1 MEYTANMSSQS
12 LNGELP
18 TYMIYRDVRP
28 GEPFDPS
35 APLHFLPPKDS
46 DELFDALRFA
56 FPHLKTHSE
65 RLRDA
70 TIKFLLDEQ
79 RSYTPSPAPAGPAT
93 TQPATQTFAVSPTST
108 ASGSSNTL
116 NIWNHATIS
125 TRGKF
130 KHVPSSS
137 HQSTQSSSLLTKD
150 MPPQEDMTGVF
161 SISSVQP
168 KQHSRRRMTEREK
181 AEYRQR
187 RMAKA
192 CDKCAR
198 RKRKVCYHDLKNRS
212 EVAKTMQ
219 CIHNLAGSISPQPE
233 HEGSRQSSSKVT
245 R

>member
-1 MEYTANMSSQS
+1 MEYTEDLPCHQS
-12 LNGELP
+12 PDDELP

-70 TIKFLLDEQ
+70 TIKFLLEEQ
-79 RSYTPSPAPAGPAT
+79 QAYTSSSTPPGPAT
-93 TQPATQTFAVSPTST
+93 RQAATQTFAVSSTPT
-108 ASGSSNTL
+108 ASSSSNTL
-116 NIWNHATIS
+116 NVWNHATIG
-125 TRGKF
+125 TKGRF
-130 KHVPSSS
+130 KHVPSS
-137 HQSTQSSSLLTKD
+137 QSSNQSSTLLTKD

-192 CDKCAR
+192 CDKCAK
-198 RKRKVCYHDLKNRS
+198 RKRKVYRHDIHNRL
-212 EVAKTMQ
+212 EVAETAQ
-219 CIHNLAGSISPQPE
+219 CIHNLAGSRSPQPE
-233 HEGSRQSSSKVT
+233 HRSSRQSSSKAT